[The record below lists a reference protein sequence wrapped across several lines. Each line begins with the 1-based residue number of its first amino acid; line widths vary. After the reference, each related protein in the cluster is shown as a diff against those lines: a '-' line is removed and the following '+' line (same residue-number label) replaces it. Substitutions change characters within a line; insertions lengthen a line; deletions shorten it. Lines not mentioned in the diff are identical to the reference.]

1 MRRLCMTESDAD
13 RISRLERRITDLQ
26 DRNTELVE
34 QRRELKRQLH
44 GPSEIYEAAIAVFGA
59 DAQLEIAVEECAKVI
74 VAIKHHGRKRV
85 LPSIV
90 AEEIADAMIALGQA
104 RLIVGSV
111 LVDAFT
117 ESKLRR
123 LQARVKEAGGEA

>member
-1 MRRLCMTESDAD
+1 MSASHDD
-13 RISRLERRITDLQ
+13 RISRLERQITDLQ
-26 DRNTELVE
+26 GRNTELVE
-34 QRRELKRQLH
+34 RCRELKRQLH
-44 GPSEIYEAAIAVFGA
+44 GPHEIYEAAIAAFGA
-59 DAQLEIAVEECAKVI
+59 DSQLEIAVEECAEVI

-104 RLIVGSV
+104 RLVVGPV
-111 LVDAFT
+111 FVDAFT